1 MFHTAEKTSSYHL
14 FPVRIKGAKE
24 EQRDEIM
31 RLIFDQDVSV
41 NVHFIP
47 VPGMSYYKK
56 LGYDLLNIRNAGN
69 KGKHSE
75 ETKLKIGNSNKL
87 RLTGRKLSQE
97 HVDNIKKSL
106 LGNRYRLGGKVSDET
121 RLKQLEN
128 YRRDFTA
135 NVSHELKTPLSAIK
149 AYSETL
155 LMGAIDDPDAAVR
168 FVTSIGE
175 QANRLDQL
183 IRGLMQLSRI
193 QTMPERLELAPIY
206 LADIVR
212 SVVREQSTVAESNQ
226 ISIINHIEE
235 DEFADDQLTVLAEH
249 ESLRTVFGN
258 LLSNAIRYSKK
269 GGTVEIKTEHTPDTI
284 DLLVIDHGIG
294 IPAEDINRIFER
306 FYTVDKARSRDS
318 GGTGLGLSIVK
329 HLTAAIGGNIRVSSV
344 LGSGSTFRV
353 SLKRAD
359 LTPNEISAAI

>member
-1 MFHTAEKTSSYHL
+1 
-14 FPVRIKGAKE
+14 
-24 EQRDEIM
+24 
-31 RLIFDQDVSV
+31 
-41 NVHFIP
+41 
-47 VPGMSYYKK
+47 
-56 LGYDLLNIRNAGN
+56 
-69 KGKHSE
+69 
-75 ETKLKIGNSNKL
+75 
-87 RLTGRKLSQE
+87 
-97 HVDNIKKSL
+97 
-106 LGNRYRLGGKVSDET
+106 
-121 RLKQLEN
+121 
-128 YRRDFTA
+128 
-135 NVSHELKTPLSAIK
+135 
-149 AYSETL
+149 
-155 LMGAIDDPDAAVR
+155 MGAIDDPDAAVR

-193 QTMPERLELAPIY
+193 QTMPERLELAPIH
-206 LADIVR
+206 LADIVK

-226 ISIINHIEE
+226 ISIINHIEA
-235 DEFADDQLTVLAEH
+235 DDLADDQLIVLAEH

-269 GGTVEIKTEHTPDTI
+269 GDTVEIKTEHTPDAI

-329 HLTAAIGGNIRVSSV
+329 HLTAAIGGTIRVSSV

-353 SLKRAD
+353 SLKRAN
-359 LTPNEISAAI
+359 LTTT

>member
-1 MFHTAEKTSSYHL
+1 
-14 FPVRIKGAKE
+14 
-24 EQRDEIM
+24 
-31 RLIFDQDVSV
+31 
-41 NVHFIP
+41 
-47 VPGMSYYKK
+47 
-56 LGYDLLNIRNAGN
+56 
-69 KGKHSE
+69 
-75 ETKLKIGNSNKL
+75 
-87 RLTGRKLSQE
+87 
-97 HVDNIKKSL
+97 
-106 LGNRYRLGGKVSDET
+106 
-121 RLKQLEN
+121 
-128 YRRDFTA
+128 
-135 NVSHELKTPLSAIK
+135 
-149 AYSETL
+149 
-155 LMGAIDDPDAAVR
+155 MGAIDDPDAAVR

-193 QTMPERLELAPIY
+193 QTMPERLELAPIH
-206 LADIVR
+206 LADIVK

-226 ISIINHIEE
+226 ISIVNHIEE
-235 DEFADDQLTVLAEH
+235 DDLADDQLIVLAEH

-269 GGTVEIKTEHTPDTI
+269 GDTVEIKTEHTPDAI

-329 HLTAAIGGNIRVSSV
+329 HLTAAIGGTIRVSSV

-359 LTPNEISAAI
+359 LTPTQINASI

>member
-1 MFHTAEKTSSYHL
+1 
-14 FPVRIKGAKE
+14 
-24 EQRDEIM
+24 
-31 RLIFDQDVSV
+31 
-41 NVHFIP
+41 
-47 VPGMSYYKK
+47 
-56 LGYDLLNIRNAGN
+56 
-69 KGKHSE
+69 
-75 ETKLKIGNSNKL
+75 
-87 RLTGRKLSQE
+87 
-97 HVDNIKKSL
+97 
-106 LGNRYRLGGKVSDET
+106 
-121 RLKQLEN
+121 
-128 YRRDFTA
+128 
-135 NVSHELKTPLSAIK
+135 
-149 AYSETL
+149 
-155 LMGAIDDPDAAVR
+155 MGAIDDPDAAVR

-193 QTMPERLELAPIY
+193 QTMPEKLELAPIH
-206 LADIVR
+206 LADIVK

-226 ISIINHIEE
+226 ISIVNHIEE
-235 DEFADDQLTVLAEH
+235 DDLADDQLIVLAEH

-269 GGTVEIKTEHTPDTI
+269 GDTVEIKTEHTPDAI

-329 HLTAAIGGNIRVSSV
+329 HLTAAIGGTIRVSSV

-359 LTPNEISAAI
+359 LTPSQISSSN

>member
-1 MFHTAEKTSSYHL
+1 
-14 FPVRIKGAKE
+14 
-24 EQRDEIM
+24 
-31 RLIFDQDVSV
+31 
-41 NVHFIP
+41 
-47 VPGMSYYKK
+47 
-56 LGYDLLNIRNAGN
+56 
-69 KGKHSE
+69 
-75 ETKLKIGNSNKL
+75 
-87 RLTGRKLSQE
+87 
-97 HVDNIKKSL
+97 
-106 LGNRYRLGGKVSDET
+106 
-121 RLKQLEN
+121 
-128 YRRDFTA
+128 
-135 NVSHELKTPLSAIK
+135 
-149 AYSETL
+149 
-155 LMGAIDDPDAAVR
+155 MGAIDDPDAAVR

-193 QTMPERLELAPIY
+193 QTMPERLELAPIR
-206 LADIVR
+206 LADIVK

-226 ISIINHIEE
+226 ISIINHIEA
-235 DEFADDQLTVLAEH
+235 DDLADDQLIVLAEH

-269 GGTVEIKTEHTPDTI
+269 GDTVEIKTEHTPDAI

-329 HLTAAIGGNIRVSSV
+329 HLTAAIGGTIRVSSV

-359 LTPNEISAAI
+359 LTPTQINSSI

>member
-1 MFHTAEKTSSYHL
+1 
-14 FPVRIKGAKE
+14 
-24 EQRDEIM
+24 
-31 RLIFDQDVSV
+31 
-41 NVHFIP
+41 
-47 VPGMSYYKK
+47 
-56 LGYDLLNIRNAGN
+56 
-69 KGKHSE
+69 
-75 ETKLKIGNSNKL
+75 
-87 RLTGRKLSQE
+87 
-97 HVDNIKKSL
+97 
-106 LGNRYRLGGKVSDET
+106 
-121 RLKQLEN
+121 
-128 YRRDFTA
+128 
-135 NVSHELKTPLSAIK
+135 
-149 AYSETL
+149 
-155 LMGAIDDPDAAVR
+155 MGAIDDPDAAVR

-193 QTMPERLELAPIY
+193 QTMPERLELAPIR
-206 LADIVR
+206 LADIVK

-226 ISIINHIEE
+226 ISIVNHIEE
-235 DEFADDQLTVLAEH
+235 DDLADDQLIVLAEH

-269 GGTVEIKTEHTPDTI
+269 GDTVEIKTEHTPDAI

-329 HLTAAIGGNIRVSSV
+329 HLTAAIGGTIRVSSV

-359 LTPNEISAAI
+359 LTPTQINASI